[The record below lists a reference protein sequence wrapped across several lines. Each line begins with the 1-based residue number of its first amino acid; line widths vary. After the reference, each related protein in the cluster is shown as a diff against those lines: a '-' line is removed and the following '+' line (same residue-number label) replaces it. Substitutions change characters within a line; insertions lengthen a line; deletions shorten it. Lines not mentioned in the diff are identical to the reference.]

1 MANITYDDFVKAC
14 NKNDFEKFNG
24 EIPFEITFEE
34 WAKINDKNDKAN
46 FKVILTDS
54 GLFNI
59 VDQDGELLD
68 IADILNKDNF
78 TECKFYEKEKKKI
91 KKLSFDE
98 ICKPISSKSKNFR
111 MAEFYTI
118 IFLWCLKI
126 KGNEIFEE
134 LTNEELTNN
143 EINFTGGTGKF
154 IEVNNKPIHLGVNAD
169 KLNKRIP
176 YLINNYL
183 RDYYAY
189 KVIFTPNIKN
199 SSNSIGNGGNAMSE
213 NNKDFNIK
221 DIIKEKI
228 EKHKQIIFT
237 GAPGTGKTYA
247 VKQCVKT
254 LVNDDDSRYKFVQFH
269 ASYDYTDFVEGIRPM
284 PNVKSG
290 ENIFVRVDGQFK
302 SFCRMIVE
310 ANKPDD
316 MYYFIIDEINR
327 ADLSK
332 VFGELMYGLEESY
345 RGKDNRF
352 DTQYQNLPTYKY
364 DKKENK
370 AVKIEDDVFA
380 DGFYVPENLTI
391 IGTMNDIDRSV
402 ETFDFALRRRFTWVE
417 IKANDVMLNSVT
429 EININDKG
437 TDDISKIAEKI
448 TAIKEKIIAMNNV
461 ISGDTGKSLGLNE
474 SYHIGPAYF
483 KNLFDE
489 DYNDNLETIFSER
502 IEPLLR
508 EYVRGRSADKINNFI
523 TECKKILLAEVSG
536 DTDAEE

>member
-14 NKNDFEKFNG
+14 NKNDFEKFNDK
-24 EIPFEITFEE
+24 IQFKITFEQ
-34 WAKINDKNDKAN
+34 WAEMEEKYKKAFKQVLSGAQN
-46 FKVILTDS
+46 FKIVNDTDQSIKSEIYSNLENSNYGLDNDSRVDLS
-54 GLFNI
+54 GSN
-59 VDQDGELLD
+59 V
-68 IADILNKDNF
+68 K
-78 TECKFYEKEKKKI
+78 
-91 KKLSFDE
+91 
-98 ICKPISSKSKNFR
+98 

-118 IFLWCLKI
+118 IVLWCLKE
-126 KGNEIFEE
+126 KGENIVDSFPNNY
-134 LTNEELTNN
+134 LMSSGNTNRS
-143 EINFTGGTGKF
+143 
-154 IEVNNKPIHLGVNAD
+154 IEVKDKEIHLGVTAD
-169 KLNKRIP
+169 KLNKRNN
-176 YLINNYL
+176 LINNYL

-199 SSNSIGNGGNAMSE
+199 SSNSIGNVGNAMSE

-221 DIIKEKI
+221 DIIKGKI

-247 VKQCVKT
+247 VKQCVKDK
-254 LVNDDDSRYKFVQFH
+254 VKNDDSRYKFVQFH

-284 PNVKSG
+284 PKDKSG
-290 ENIFVRVDGQFK
+290 KNIFVRVDGQFK

-310 ANKPDD
+310 ANDAKKPNEPKD

-370 AVKIEDDVFA
+370 AVKIENDVFA

-417 IKANDVMLNSVT
+417 IKANDVMLNSVAK
-429 EININDKG
+429 ING
-437 TDDISKIAEKI
+437 RSTDNVSK
-448 TAIKEKIIAMNNV
+448 TVEKIIAMNNV

-489 DYNDNLETIFSER
+489 DGNDNLETIFSER

-523 TECKKILLAEVSG
+523 TECKEKLLPEVSG

>member
-24 EIPFEITFEE
+24 KIQFEITFKQ
-34 WAKINDKNDKAN
+34 WA
-46 FKVILTDS
+46 
-54 GLFNI
+54 
-59 VDQDGELLD
+59 EM
-68 IADILNKDNF
+68 
-78 TECKFYEKEKKKI
+78 EKKYKNAFTQVLNGAKYFYIVNDTDQPIKSEIYSNRENSNYGLDNKRKI
-91 KKLSFDE
+91 DLSNNNVGMED
-98 ICKPISSKSKNFR
+98 
-111 MAEFYTI
+111 FYTI
-118 IFLWCLKI
+118 IILWCLKE
-126 KGNEIFEE
+126 KGEDIIDKFPNDY
-134 LTNEELTNN
+134 L
-143 EINFTGGTGKF
+143 INSSNTGRL

-176 YLINNYL
+176 YLIKNYL
-183 RDYYAY
+183 QDYYAY
-189 KVIFTPNIKN
+189 KVIFKPNIKN

-213 NNKDFNIK
+213 NNKDLNIK

-284 PNVKSG
+284 PKDKSG
-290 ENIFVRVDGQFK
+290 KNIFVRVDGQFK

-370 AVKIEDDVFA
+370 AVKIENDVFA

-417 IKANDVMLNSVT
+417 IKANDVMLNSVAK
-429 EININDKG
+429 ING
-437 TDDISKIAEKI
+437 RSTDNVSK
-448 TAIKEKIIAMNNV
+448 TVEKIIAMNNV

-489 DYNDNLETIFSER
+489 DDNDNLETIFSER

>member
-1 MANITYDDFVKAC
+1 MANITYEDFTDAC
-14 NKNDFEKFNG
+14 NNNNFEKFDG
-24 EIPFEITFEE
+24 EIQFKITFEQ
-34 WAKINDKNDKAN
+34 WAEMEEKYKKAFKQVLSGAQN
-46 FKVILTDS
+46 FKIVNDTDQS
-54 GLFNI
+54 IKSEIYSNRENSNYVLDNQLN
-59 VDQDGELLD
+59 VDFSNNSVGMTD
-68 IADILNKDNF
+68 
-78 TECKFYEKEKKKI
+78 
-91 KKLSFDE
+91 
-98 ICKPISSKSKNFR
+98 
-111 MAEFYTI
+111 FYTI
-118 IFLWCLKI
+118 IVLWCLKE
-126 KGNEIFEE
+126 KGENIVDSFP
-134 LTNEELTNN
+134 NN
-143 EINFTGGTGKF
+143 YLISSGNTGRF

-183 RDYYAY
+183 QDYYAY

-213 NNKDFNIK
+213 NNKDLNIK

-237 GAPGTGKTYA
+237 GAPGTGKTYT
-247 VKQCVKT
+247 VKQCVKDK
-254 LVNDDDSRYKFVQFH
+254 VENDDSRYKFVQFH

-290 ENIFVRVDGQFK
+290 KNIFVRVDGQFK

-417 IKANDVMLNSVT
+417 IKANDVMLNSVAK
-429 EININDKG
+429 ING
-437 TDDISKIAEKI
+437 RSTDNVSK
-448 TAIKEKIIAMNNV
+448 TVEKIIAMNNV

-489 DYNDNLETIFSER
+489 DDNDNLETIFSER

>member
-1 MANITYDDFVKAC
+1 M
-14 NKNDFEKFNG
+14 
-24 EIPFEITFEE
+24 
-34 WAKINDKNDKAN
+34 
-46 FKVILTDS
+46 TD
-54 GLFNI
+54 
-59 VDQDGELLD
+59 
-68 IADILNKDNF
+68 
-78 TECKFYEKEKKKI
+78 
-91 KKLSFDE
+91 
-98 ICKPISSKSKNFR
+98 
-111 MAEFYTI
+111 FYTI
-118 IFLWCLKI
+118 IVLWCLKE
-126 KGNEIFEE
+126 KGENIVDSFP
-134 LTNEELTNN
+134 NN
-143 EINFTGGTGKF
+143 YLISSGNTGRL
-154 IEVNNKPIHLGVNAD
+154 IEVKDKEIHLGVTAK

-176 YLINNYL
+176 YLIKNYL

-290 ENIFVRVDGQFK
+290 KNIFVRVDGQFK

-370 AVKIEDDVFA
+370 AVKIENDVFA

-417 IKANDVMLNSVT
+417 IKANDVMLNSVAK
-429 EININDKG
+429 ING
-437 TDDISKIAEKI
+437 RSTDNVSK
-448 TAIKEKIIAMNNV
+448 TVEKIIAMNNV

-474 SYHIGPAYF
+474 SYHIVPAYF

-489 DYNDNLETIFSER
+489 DDNDNLETIFSER

>member
-1 MANITYDDFVKAC
+1 MEKKYEKAFINQVLSGVK
-14 NKNDFEKFNG
+14 N
-24 EIPFEITFEE
+24 
-34 WAKINDKNDKAN
+34 
-46 FKVILTDS
+46 
-54 GLFNI
+54 FNI
-59 VDQDGELLD
+59 VNDTDQKIESEIYLNPENSNYGLD
-68 IADILNKDNF
+68 NRR
-78 TECKFYEKEKKKI
+78 KI
-91 KKLSFDE
+91 DLSNNNVGMED
-98 ICKPISSKSKNFR
+98 
-111 MAEFYTI
+111 FYTI
-118 IFLWCLKI
+118 IILWCLKE
-126 KGNEIFEE
+126 KGENIVDSFP
-134 LTNEELTNN
+134 NN
-143 EINFTGGTGKF
+143 YLISSGNTGRF
-154 IEVNNKPIHLGVNAD
+154 IEVNDKPMHLGVNAE

-189 KVIFTPNIKN
+189 KVIFKPNIKN
-199 SSNSIGNGGNAMSE
+199 NSNSIGNGGNAMSE

-247 VKQCVKT
+247 VKQCVKDK
-254 LVNDDDSRYKFVQFH
+254 VKNDDSRYKFVQFH

-284 PNVKSG
+284 PKDKSG

-310 ANKPDD
+310 ANDAKKPNEPKD

-370 AVKIEDDVFA
+370 AVKIENDVFA

-417 IKANDVMLNSVT
+417 IKANDVMLNSVAK
-429 EININDKG
+429 ING
-437 TDDISKIAEKI
+437 RSTDNVSK
-448 TAIKEKIIAMNNV
+448 TVEKIIAMNNV

-489 DYNDNLETIFSER
+489 DDNDNLETIFSER

>member
-14 NKNDFEKFNG
+14 NKNDFEKFDGNT
-24 EIPFEITFEE
+24 PFEITFKQ
-34 WAKINDKNDKAN
+34 WAHMKKEHEKAFINQVLSGAKN
-46 FKVILTDS
+46 
-54 GLFNI
+54 FNI
-59 VDQDGELLD
+59 VNDTDQSIKSEIYLNPENSNYGLD
-68 IADILNKDNF
+68 NRR
-78 TECKFYEKEKKKI
+78 KI
-91 KKLSFDE
+91 DLSNNNVGMED
-98 ICKPISSKSKNFR
+98 
-111 MAEFYTI
+111 FYTI
-118 IFLWCLKI
+118 IILWCLKE
-126 KGNEIFEE
+126 KGENIVDSFP
-134 LTNEELTNN
+134 NN
-143 EINFTGGTGKF
+143 YLISSGNTGRF

-489 DYNDNLETIFSER
+489 DGNDNLETIFSER

-523 TECKKILLAEVSG
+523 TECKKILLPEVSG

>member
-1 MANITYDDFVKAC
+1 MIKLIYNFINI
-14 NKNDFEKFNG
+14 NE
-24 EIPFEITFEE
+24 
-34 WAKINDKNDKAN
+34 
-46 FKVILTDS
+46 S
-54 GLFNI
+54 G
-59 VDQDGELLD
+59 
-68 IADILNKDNF
+68 K
-78 TECKFYEKEKKKI
+78 
-91 KKLSFDE
+91 
-98 ICKPISSKSKNFR
+98 
-111 MAEFYTI
+111 
-118 IFLWCLKI
+118 
-126 KGNEIFEE
+126 
-134 LTNEELTNN
+134 
-143 EINFTGGTGKF
+143 
-154 IEVNNKPIHLGVNAD
+154 
-169 KLNKRIP
+169 
-176 YLINNYL
+176 
-183 RDYYAY
+183 
-189 KVIFTPNIKN
+189 
-199 SSNSIGNGGNAMSE
+199 
-213 NNKDFNIK
+213 
-221 DIIKEKI
+221 
-228 EKHKQIIFT
+228 
-237 GAPGTGKTYA
+237 
-247 VKQCVKT
+247 
-254 LVNDDDSRYKFVQFH
+254 
-269 ASYDYTDFVEGIRPM
+269 
-284 PNVKSG
+284 
-290 ENIFVRVDGQFK
+290 NIFVRVDGQFK

-310 ANKPDD
+310 ANDAKKPNEPKD

-352 DTQYQNLPTYKY
+352 DTQYQNLPTYRY

-370 AVKIEDDVFA
+370 AVKIENDVFA

-489 DYNDNLETIFSER
+489 DDNDNLEIIFSER

-523 TECKKILLAEVSG
+523 TECKGKLLPKVSG

>member
-24 EIPFEITFEE
+24 KIQFKITFEQ
-34 WAKINDKNDKAN
+34 WAEMEEKYKKAFKQVLSGAQN
-46 FKVILTDS
+46 FKIVNDTDQS
-54 GLFNI
+54 IKSEIYSNRENSNYVLDNQLN
-59 VDQDGELLD
+59 VDFSNNSVGMTD
-68 IADILNKDNF
+68 
-78 TECKFYEKEKKKI
+78 
-91 KKLSFDE
+91 
-98 ICKPISSKSKNFR
+98 
-111 MAEFYTI
+111 FYTI
-118 IFLWCLKI
+118 IVLWCLKE
-126 KGNEIFEE
+126 KGENIVDSFP
-134 LTNEELTNN
+134 NN
-143 EINFTGGTGKF
+143 YLISSGNTGRF

-247 VKQCVKT
+247 VKQCVKDK
-254 LVNDDDSRYKFVQFH
+254 VKNDDIRYKFVQFH

-290 ENIFVRVDGQFK
+290 KNIFVRVDGQFK

-489 DYNDNLETIFSER
+489 DDNDNLETIFSER